1 SKDVSFLTNLVRLE
15 SVSFK
20 ACKFYFSSL
29 TKIHR
34 LAACDILTCSSRGK
48 GLLSWTKNVFTSQ
61 GSLLSSMMQV
71 LVLDG
76 CDYAWARCK
85 MCCDA
90 TWQPILRNDSRII
103 LLCDMLL
110 YNYSRC
116 TFQTYQSIKYYFL
129 TIFCVLYF
137 DVHMLYLRIKASF
150 FFIL

>member
-1 SKDVSFLTNLVRLE
+1 M
-15 SVSFK
+15 
-20 ACKFYFSSL
+20 
-29 TKIHR
+29 
-34 LAACDILTCSSRGK
+34 
-48 GLLSWTKNVFTSQ
+48 LSWTKNAFTSQ
-61 GSLLSSMMQV
+61 VCCRCKMVVIVQV

-110 YNYSRC
+110 YKYSRC

-129 TIFCVLYF
+129 TIFVYCILICVLYF
-137 DVHMLYLRIKASF
+137 DVHM
-150 FFIL
+150 